1 MSRPE
6 HISRTEFVIATIT
19 ALALLASTA
28 LIELHK
34 REHERAMEP
43 VPTKNARHD
52 AGAGPAFALDSV
64 SRFLDIQE
72 SLQA

>member
-6 HISRTEFVIATIT
+6 QISRAEFVIATIT

-34 REHERAMEP
+34 REHDRAMEP
-43 VPTKNARHD
+43 VPTKNARL
-52 AGAGPAFALDSV
+52 GSVSGPAYVLDSV
-64 SRFLDIQE
+64 V
-72 SLQA
+72 